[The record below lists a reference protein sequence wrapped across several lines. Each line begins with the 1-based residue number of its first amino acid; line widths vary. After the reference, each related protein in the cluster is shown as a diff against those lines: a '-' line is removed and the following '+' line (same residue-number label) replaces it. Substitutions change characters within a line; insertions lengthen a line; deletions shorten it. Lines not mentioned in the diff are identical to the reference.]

1 MSETKVGENRAPG
14 IQIGPVLKVIMTTL
28 GLALT
33 LGSLAWAADLFSM
46 AGFLFFNEQHLAIA
60 LAIGIPLIFL
70 GVPARKGPRTSVPW
84 YDVLAAVV
92 GCATSIY
99 IAIRYPILMDRI
111 IEVPLDGMIVSA
123 IMFVLCLEGLRRTV
137 GVTLV
142 IVTLFLFAYT
152 MVGHLVPGVLQTK
165 EVGAGKLVIYL
176 GLDTSAMLGI
186 PMLIAGTIVIGFIF
200 FGNMLQRS
208 GGADFFNDLAMSLM
222 GRFRGGSAKISIVA
236 SSFFGSISGIVV
248 YNIMATG
255 TMTITMM
262 KRSGY
267 KAHSAAA
274 IESVSSTG
282 GQLMPPVMG
291 AVAFFMAERLQVPYS
306 QVAIAALLPA
316 ILYYLAL
323 FISADLE
330 AARDGIKAVE
340 STKMPNGWRVLKDG
354 WMLIAPF
361 AVIIL
366 GLFKLNLQ
374 PEVAALYGSL
384 TAVATGLIR
393 GYRKKRM
400 RWKDIYTGVLDTS
413 RGVLGILMIGAVAG
427 FIIGIMNRTGL
438 GFGFT
443 ILLVKIGSANLLLL
457 LLISAILCIIFGM
470 GMPTIG
476 VYLLLSVL
484 IAPSMVEAGVAPMA
498 AHMFILYFGMM
509 SMITPPLAI
518 ASFFAASLAK
528 ANAMKTAIASMR
540 FGWPAYVVPFLF
552 VATGSLLLMGDVI
565 SILLNASTTMGGI
578 WLISIGMTKFLY
590 RPVIGWKR
598 LSFLVTGIM
607 MLVPFDLIPW
617 ASLINLIG
625 FVAGAFFY
633 IGEWKIAR
641 PASEPSRS

>member
-1 MSETKVGENRAPG
+1 
-14 IQIGPVLKVIMTTL
+14 
-28 GLALT
+28 
-33 LGSLAWAADLFSM
+33 
-46 AGFLFFNEQHLAIA
+46 
-60 LAIGIPLIFL
+60 
-70 GVPARKGPRTSVPW
+70 
-84 YDVLAAVV
+84 
-92 GCATSIY
+92 
-99 IAIRYPILMDRI
+99 MDRI
-111 IEVPLDGMIVSA
+111 IEVPWDGMIVSA
-123 IMFVLCLEGLRRTV
+123 IMLVLCLEGLRRTV
-137 GVTLV
+137 GITLV
-142 IVTLFLFAYT
+142 IVTVVLFGYA

-200 FGNMLQRS
+200 FGNMLQKS

-248 YNIMATG
+248 SNIMATG
-255 TMTITMM
+255 TMTIPMM

-274 IESVSSTG
+274 IESVASTG

-330 AARDGIKAVE
+330 AARDGIEAIE
-340 STKMPNGWRVLKDG
+340 SSKVPNAWRVLKDG

-361 AVIIL
+361 VVIIL
-366 GLFKLNLQ
+366 GLFQWNLQ
-374 PEVAALYGSL
+374 PMVAALYGSL

-393 GYRKKRM
+393 GYGKKRM
-400 RWKDIYTGVLDTS
+400 HWKDIYTAILDTS

-457 LLISAILCIIFGM
+457 LLISAVLCIIFGM

-552 VATGSLLLMGDVI
+552 VATGSLLLMGDVL
-565 SILLNASTTMGGI
+565 SILLNAGTTMGGI
-578 WLISIGMTKFLY
+578 WLISIAMTKYLY
-590 RPVIGWKR
+590 RPVTGWKR
-598 LSFLVTGIM
+598 LSFLVLGVM
-607 MLVPFDLIPW
+607 MLVPLDLMIPL
-617 ASLINLIG
+617 AKLLNLIG
-625 FVAGAFFY
+625 LIGGALFY
-633 IGEWKIAR
+633 FSEWKVAR
-641 PASEPSRS
+641 PASEPSRP